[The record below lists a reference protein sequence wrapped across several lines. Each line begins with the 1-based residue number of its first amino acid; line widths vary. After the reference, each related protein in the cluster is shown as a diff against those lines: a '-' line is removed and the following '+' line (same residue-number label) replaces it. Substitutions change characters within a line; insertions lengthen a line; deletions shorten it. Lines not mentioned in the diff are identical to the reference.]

1 MKKSLLFLG
10 LFLSFVL
17 LNAQNAP
24 IKNFEAQAAPAFL
37 QSAQLEDAEPLDA
50 ASNSIDCIAPKG
62 LSVTYTSNCEAKLK
76 WYAPSEILW
85 DNGAS
90 GNSGYPSTRFMY
102 ETNSR
107 IIMADDFIVPAG
119 EVWNVYEVYYGGFY
133 KTSITTYEPPDY
145 IGIGIYADGGNNLP
159 SSTAPPIYE
168 NEYLTTISGNL
179 TANWQ
184 TVVLPEV
191 ITLSEGKYWVS
202 VYGTYEEYRD
212 MDVYNYF
219 IICHDTNHGDPW
231 AILDETDDPEWQNV
245 STANF
250 ANMAF
255 RIRGSFT
262 QDEIKYNVYRNNVMI
277 AENLSELTYIDTDF
291 DPTIKHTW
299 SVRVVC
305 SDGGVTPPINSTL
318 PPCDEHVVCAKVTG
332 AKAVIKKCK
341 TATITWPAVEGA
353 IEYNVLREE
362 TLLATVTKPIYVE
375 ENSFEHGKS
384 YSWVIVTICDES
396 QSYPLIVSTKAGCV
410 CEKVTGAK
418 AVIDNCERA
427 IITWRSIEEAEAYKI
442 SRNGTLLATVPGNA
456 YIEEGVFEHGEE
468 YVWEIVTVC
477 EDSQSEPLNVIAIAE
492 CSGINDIGLSKFTIV
507 PNPAT
512 NSIVIT
518 ADVYFTKIEVINL
531 LGKTI
536 ISQSVIANSA
546 ELDVSTLN
554 NGIYF
559 VRIASENGS
568 NVMKFLKQ

>member
-262 QDEIKYNVYRNNVMI
+262 QDEIKYNIYRDNALI
-277 AENLSELTYIDTDF
+277 AEKVSELTFIDSGF
-291 DPTIKHTW
+291 DSGVKHTW
-299 SVRVVC
+299 SVRAVC
-305 SDGGVTPPINSTL
+305 NDGSVTAPINTTQ
-318 PPCDEHVVCAKVTG
+318 PPCG
-332 AKAVIKKCK
+332 AGIADN
-341 TATITWPAVEGA
+341 PQ
-353 IEYNVLREE
+353 
-362 TLLATVTKPIYVE
+362 
-375 ENSFEHGKS
+375 NSF
-384 YSWVIVTICDES
+384 TI
-396 QSYPLIVSTKAGCV
+396 A
-410 CEKVTGAK
+410 
-418 AVIDNCERA
+418 
-427 IITWRSIEEAEAYKI
+427 
-442 SRNGTLLATVPGNA
+442 
-456 YIEEGVFEHGEE
+456 
-468 YVWEIVTVC
+468 
-477 EDSQSEPLNVIAIAE
+477 
-492 CSGINDIGLSKFTIV
+492 
-507 PNPAT
+507 PNPSSGGT
-512 NSIVIT
+512 IKIT
-518 ADVYFTKIEVINL
+518 ANSNFNRVEVINFVGQTVL
-531 LGKTI
+531 
-536 ISQSVIANSA
+536 SA
-546 ELDVSTLN
+546 STWGSEIELDISTLT
-554 NGIYF
+554 NGVYF
-559 VRIASENGS
+559 VSLATENGFT
-568 NVMKFLKQ
+568 VQKFVKQ